1 MGCFSFPV
9 HNLLCTFG
17 IGDCMSLSGENMG
30 DDLVRLY
37 AFVFVSS
44 SMADAPYKTCSR
56 CCSVTNWEFKV
67 MVS

>member
-9 HNLLCTFG
+9 HNLLRTFG
-17 IGDCMSLSGENMG
+17 IGDCVSLSGEDMG
-30 DDLVRLY
+30 DDLVHLY

-67 MVS
+67 MGN